1 MNKFSLYDEIY
12 ECEQR
17 LRRACNQIIQLN
29 ARLDG
34 LHRRYVIA
42 KDQNDK
48 CFRMSLRNRIL
59 VTEGMLTAYCN
70 YAHNKKDE
78 VINLRHELY
87 PTGNDVRN
95 RAQTDVDTEE
105 SDVEMTDE

>member
-1 MNKFSLYDEIY
+1 
-12 ECEQR
+12 
-17 LRRACNQIIQLN
+17 
-29 ARLDG
+29 
-34 LHRRYVIA
+34 
-42 KDQNDK
+42 
-48 CFRMSLRNRIL
+48 
-59 VTEGMLTAYCN
+59 MLTAYCN